1 MVSPRTPEGGQAG
14 KGDKPPPLHIPSFRG
29 AYTQL
34 LLATSERGNVAKGK
48 QRNDE

>member
-1 MVSPRTPEGGQAG
+1 LVSPRTPEGGQAG
-14 KGDKPPPLHIPSFRG
+14 KADKTPLLHILLSPG